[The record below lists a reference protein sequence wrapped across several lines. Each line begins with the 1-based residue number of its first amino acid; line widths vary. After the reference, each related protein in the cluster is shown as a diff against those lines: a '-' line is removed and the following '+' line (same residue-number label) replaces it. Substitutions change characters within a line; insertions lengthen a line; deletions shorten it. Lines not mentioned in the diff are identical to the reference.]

1 MLQFISASRFYL
13 WQYISTYSKI
23 YSNSQEALSYLELP
37 SECTEN
43 FDEFVLHPS
52 LMDGAFQTLLGL
64 VNSSG
69 SDSTE
74 MYVPF
79 SIKEIEIKDSLKEC
93 YVYVT
98 LIENNKNSKTFNLQ
112 VMDEDGKVLVVI
124 KQLSLRTLQA
134 PKNPLISNKVHCFSD
149 WEEAPLGASMLVRE
163 WQGSLL
169 LLDTEKH
176 TQDLL
181 IEQLPRGVNVVLV
194 KIGESFRFLG
204 DNTYEMNPAREED
217 YSHLIESLRDRGMAP
232 EYILHHWS
240 KEDGIIDDDKLP
252 LQLERGIYS
261 LLHLTKA
268 LMKLKA
274 KHKIRLYIP
283 MKVGAKLSRWMQQ

>member
-1 MLQFISASRFYL
+1 
-13 WQYISTYSKI
+13 
-23 YSNSQEALSYLELP
+23 
-37 SECTEN
+37 
-43 FDEFVLHPS
+43 
-52 LMDGAFQTLLGL
+52 GAFQTLLGL

-79 SIKEIEIKDSLKEC
+79 SIKEIEIKDSLKEKC

-217 YSHLIESLRDRGMAP
+217 YSHLIESLQDRGMAP

-274 KHKIRLYIP
+274 KHKIHLLYTYESWGGVKPLDAAVAGFAKTIRLEHP
-283 MKVGAKLSRWMQQ
+283 KLVYKTLEIQKDSEDTV